1 MADNISDNP
10 NPLKRG
16 DARTGTRPYKI
27 GDQGQ
32 HRAAT
37 LEVEG
42 IDCSDCALVIEHRL
56 SRLKGVQ
63 QVKVDYS
70 SQIVFVEYD
79 ENELNINH
87 LVNRISQMGYF
98 PVEKGVWRWYR
109 QNKHLLHSG
118 LAGILLSFTWVGER
132 FVGLP
137 GWVVIPLYAFIYLL
151 LGLPIARHTIAALR
165 QRQFDTDLLM
175 LLAASGAA
183 ILGDYA
189 EGGLLLFLFSLG
201 HALEHKVLNRAR
213 QAIRALGD
221 LMPRQAMIKKDGGQ
235 VLVATD
241 RVEMGDIVVV
251 RPGERV
257 PMDGIV
263 TRGEST
269 VNQAPITGESIPVE
283 KSVGSRVFAGA
294 INGEG
299 VLDFRVD
306 KVARDSTLAR
316 IMTLVEQAQEQKS
329 PSQQLVERFSS
340 VFVPFVLISAILLI
354 FMPQFWGEPI
364 SASLRRSLV
373 FLVAVSPCAL
383 AIGAPAG
390 VLAGVAQAARHG
402 VLIKGGLYL
411 ENLGLMEALVFDKTG
426 TLTEGSPR
434 VSQIHPASGWSEDE
448 ILQLV
453 AGLEKNSLHI
463 LAKAI
468 MAEASRR
475 TLQVPES
482 NQVQMIAGLGAVGI
496 LNGEK
501 VYAGNQR
508 LLEEAGI
515 KLDKDWLAKKDEA
528 ETQGETFIWVGV
540 RGKVAGMITL
550 SDAIRAE
557 TRNVLSQIRGLDV
570 KTIMI
575 LSGDSRQATQKISS
589 QVGADDFRAE
599 LMPEDKLVEIQALR
613 DRHGKVGMVGD
624 GINDAPALAAADIGI
639 AMGGAGT
646 DVALEAA
653 DVALMAASLEK
664 LPYAIA
670 LGKATRKIIIQN
682 LFIAMTVIVLLGF
695 VALAGWAGIGPVV
708 LLHEGSTLLV
718 VFNAL
723 RLLNF
728 SPGAASR

>member
-1 MADNISDNP
+1 MAENITDNP
-10 NPLKRG
+10 NPIDRG
-16 DARTGTRPYKI
+16 DAEKRTSPYKF
-27 GDQGQ
+27 GNQN
-32 HRAAT
+32 RLRKAT

-56 SRLKGVQ
+56 SRLKGVLK
-63 QVKVDYS
+63 VKVDYS
-70 SQIVFVEYD
+70 SQVVCVEYD
-79 ENELNINH
+79 KDELNINH

-98 PVEKGVWRWYR
+98 PVEKGVRRWYQ
-109 QNKHLLHSG
+109 QNKHLLYSV

-132 FVGLP
+132 FLGLP
-137 GWVVIPLYAFIYLL
+137 GWIVIPLYAFVYLL
-151 LGLPIARHTIAALR
+151 LGFPIARHAISALR
-165 QRQFDTDLLM
+165 QRRFDTDLLM

-213 QAIRALGD
+213 QAVRALGE

-241 RVEMGDIVVV
+241 QVEMGDIVVV

-257 PMDGIV
+257 PMDGVVIF
-263 TRGEST
+263 GGST
-269 VNQAPITGESIPVE
+269 VDQAPITGESLPVE

-299 VLDFRVD
+299 VLEFQVD

-340 VFVPFVLISAILLI
+340 VFVPFVIISAILLI
-354 FMPQFWGEPI
+354 FIPQFWGEPI
-364 SASLRRSLV
+364 PVSLRRSLV

-390 VLAGVAQAARHG
+390 ILAGVAQAARHG

-411 ENLGLMEALVFDKTG
+411 ENLGLIEALVFDKTG

-434 VSQIHPASGWSEDE
+434 VSQIYPAPGWREDE

-468 MAEASRR
+468 LVEASQR

-482 NQVQMIAGLGAVGI
+482 NQVQMMAGLGAVGI

-515 KLDKDWLAKKDEA
+515 KLDKGWLEKKDMAEA
-528 ETQGETFIWVGV
+528 QGETFIWVGV
-540 RGKVAGMITL
+540 REKVAGMITL
-550 SDAIRAE
+550 SDAVRAE
-557 TRNVLSQIRGLDV
+557 TRDVLSQIRDLNV
-570 KTIMI
+570 KTIMV
-575 LSGDSRQATQKISS
+575 LSGDSTQATRKISS
-589 QVGADDFRAE
+589 HVGADSFRAE
-599 LMPEDKLVEIQALR
+599 LMPEDKLIEIQSLR
-613 DRHGKVGMVGD
+613 DRYKIVGMVGD
-624 GINDAPALAAADIGI
+624 GINDAPALAAAHIGI

-653 DVALMAASLEK
+653 DVALMAANLEK

-670 LGKATRKIIIQN
+670 LGKATRKIILQN
-682 LFIAMTVIVLLGF
+682 LLIAMTVIVLLGF

-708 LLHEGSTLLV
+708 LFHEGSTLLV

-728 SPGAASR
+728 SPGAVSR